1 MHYSIV
7 VPNGKRGWKF
17 QLDKCN
23 YLQYGKHEWRRFYIR
38 IYIVLYCVL
47 LYHVWGGGLSST
59 TTSVQHPLGW
69 CDDCHSTTAPVRSP
83 HTSYRWREE
92 RVVEPIK
99 WMGIIRRPWLT
110 RASGRK
116 HGVSPLERR
125 TVWLNVSV
133 YLFMFCFLL
142 QAHHWHQWCNLV
154 GESLPW

>member
-1 MHYSIV
+1 MQKRVEISVGQMQLSPVWQAWTKKIWYKNLYSALLCIAV
-7 VPNGKRGWKF
+7 HPN
-17 QLDKCN
+17 
-23 YLQYGKHEWRRFYIR
+23 RFTIM
-38 IYIVLYCVL
+38 
-47 LYHVWGGGLSST
+47 WGGVSPQPS
-59 TTSVQHPLGW
+59 TSVQHPLGW
-69 CDDCHSTTAPVRSP
+69 CDGCHSTTAPVRSP

-92 RVVEPIK
+92 RAIEPIK

-125 TVWLNVSV
+125 TVWLNVSI